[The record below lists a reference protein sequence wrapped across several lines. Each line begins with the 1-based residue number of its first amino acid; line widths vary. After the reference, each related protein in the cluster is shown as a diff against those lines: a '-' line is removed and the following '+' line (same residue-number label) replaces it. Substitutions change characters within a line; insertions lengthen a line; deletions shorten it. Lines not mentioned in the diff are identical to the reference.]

1 MALNKY
7 ISATQSLLNDPAAQ
21 RFPVSSLTTYINTG
35 RSQLALEGEC
45 VRFNFGLDGI
55 VYPAGVFNSTTTLTI
70 TSPSSNSPLL
80 DTITAWN
87 VTAPG
92 LGYGTT
98 VASYTTTTVNS
109 LVYLSTITLSAAAP
123 VSGTYSFQVSP
134 PNNTIAQQ
142 EVYAT
147 PKSVCLTRGIK
158 DVIGCRGIA
167 VNFGSYG
174 SNIYTLRYEDWT
186 AFQAF
191 YRVYQQLA
199 GNPVIW
205 TRYQDNMFLRP
216 IPSSAYPMNWDC
228 QCSVVDLVDDTTPEA
243 IPYSFTDAIPYF
255 AAYLA
260 LMSAQ
265 RKDDAKNMLDIYE
278 RFTKTGRRNV
288 QSTFVPDIYATI

>member
-7 ISATQSLLNDPAAQ
+7 ITATQSLLNDPSAQ

-45 VRFNFGLDGI
+45 VRFNYGLGGI
-55 VYPAGVFNSTTTLTI
+55 VSSATFTAGGSTFSYGGPALQETVQNWLVISAAVSTGTTAYQ
-70 TSPSSNSPLL
+70 S
-80 DTITAWN
+80 
-87 VTAPG
+87 APG
-92 LGYGTT
+92 IFTMSAPALSTGTF
-98 VASYTTTTVNS
+98 SYT
-109 LVYLSTITLSAAAP
+109 LA
-123 VSGTYSFQVSP
+123 P
-134 PNNTIAQQ
+134 PNTTSAGQ
-142 EVYAT
+142 EAYPL
-147 PKSVCLTRGIK
+147 PKNVCLTLGIK
-158 DVIGCRGIA
+158 DVIGVRGVA

-174 SNIYTLRYEDWT
+174 SNIYTLRYDDWT
-186 AFQAF
+186 SFQAY
-191 YRVYQQLA
+191 YRVYQQLS

-205 TRYQDNMFLRP
+205 TRYQDTIFLRP

-228 QCSVVDLVDDTTPEA
+228 QCSVVDLIDDTTPEA